1 MESVLGNFD
10 LFNKASKNI
19 VEKAN
24 NLVEKE
30 AFYFAK
36 GDKYLS
42 DYVNSLRELRKAMA
56 DYNNLFYDLEM
67 SIEQSEFEQWER
79 EQALIEQEYY
89 SEVI

>member
-1 MESVLGNFD
+1 MKNVLGNFD
-10 LFNKASKNI
+10 LFNNASKKI

-30 AFYFAK
+30 AFYFTQ

-42 DYVNSLRELRKAMA
+42 DYVNSLKELRKTVA
-56 DYNNLFYDLEM
+56 DYNNLFYDFEM
-67 SIEQSEFEQWER
+67 EMEQSEFEQWEK
-79 EQALIEQEYY
+79 EQELIEQEYY